1 MSTHRCDSASKRARF
16 APIHTPARG
25 YHTPPILPLS
35 LQISG
40 YEMHNPSPY
49 DSGYD
54 SSFSTASGPGKPP
67 SSRGNSD
74 IDDQVDRYIR
84 DQRVVIIFNDPSAP
98 DTIQIQSPRAPLT
111 PIISTSP
118 ASSPSNIAH
127 LHTTTT
133 TRPLYSRTATPRTS
147 CTFGSTRC
155 TRNIGT
161 PPAPRPT
168 DISPPAPICP
178 KAAHTARNHHP
189 IQLPATATTAHPP
202 PRHPSSMPPAT
213 KTIHAEIPD
222 DARNAIHRRYAQM
235 QTRMHLPYSNPPRLT
250 VAGHT
255 VVDIRV
261 ASHDYDSSSIYPD
274 PSDSSDGDTPHYWLE
289 TTNPT
294 PPASNLP
301 PPVMITDRQLMEWIE
316 SQLLWNIFR
325 QRIPI
330 FRDTPIEL
338 CGTPQPPQP
347 YLYVRTCS
355 SLCRHTRLLI
365 RISAFLLHSGLS

>member
-1 MSTHRCDSASKRARF
+1 
-16 APIHTPARG
+16 
-25 YHTPPILPLS
+25 
-35 LQISG
+35 
-40 YEMHNPSPY
+40 MHNPSPY
-49 DSGYD
+49 DIGYD

-127 LHTTTT
+127 LYTTTT

-147 CTFGSTRC
+147 CTHGSTRY
-155 TRNIGT
+155 TRNTLHGQITSG
-161 PPAPRPT
+161 PYNYARKPRT
-168 DISPPAPICP
+168 QKSPPDPTP
-178 KAAHTARNHHP
+178 SDSDDSTSSS
-189 IQLPATATTAHPP
+189 PP
-202 PRHPSSMPPAT
+202 PLIDASSDEDDPYDRHP
-213 KTIHAEIPD
+213 EIPD

-347 YLYVRTCS
+347 YVYVRTCS
-355 SLCRHTRLLI
+355 SLRRHTRLLI